1 MTFIYRENCSFL
13 RKQSLLCASSGFSLR
28 FALQES
34 IGLPS
39 MGFECPSSNF
49 KNCIK
54 HVFACIVLK
63 STYLKACQGRQLK
76 NIEIIF
82 LSEIKVEIL
91 TQKQNTR

>member
-1 MTFIYRENCSFL
+1 
-13 RKQSLLCASSGFSLR
+13 
-28 FALQES
+28 
-34 IGLPS
+34 

-63 STYLKACQGRQLK
+63 STYLKASQGRQLK

-82 LSEIKVEIL
+82 LSEKKL
-91 TQKQNTR
+91 KF